1 MSQIKVIDDSTK
13 GMLLTFG
20 FVATVPFVESS
31 VKLLGGLIAPPQIA
45 FTRFMLHVIVL
56 SIYIFIYI
64 PKEDWVARPSW
75 PLILRGVFASI
86 GTLCVYAGL
95 ALLPL
100 VDAVSIFFIQ
110 PIIITALSA
119 ILLREKVG
127 IYRWGAVL
135 AGMIGALL
143 VIGPNF
149 DNVGWGA
156 IFPALAALFH
166 GLSALITRKWANA
179 ARLPIFQYYI
189 AITAVI
195 IMGLIFIV
203 GDITGYESVALV
215 MPSNFQWFLLSVIA
229 FGSIITNLLLT
240 QAFRIAPSSVVAPFL
255 YLQIIGST
263 IMGLII
269 FDQLPSFQTIVGSFL
284 VVSAGL
290 VIWWREKNLKAV

>member
-64 PKEDWVARPSW
+64 PKEDWIARPSW

-100 VDAVSIFFIQ
+100 VDAVSIFFVQ

-195 IMGLIFIV
+195 IISLIFVV

>member
-64 PKEDWVARPSW
+64 PKEDWIARPSW

-100 VDAVSIFFIQ
+100 VDAVSIFFVQ

-195 IMGLIFIV
+195 IMSLIFVV